1 LEKLALKP
9 KAPYSRL
16 RQEPTQTAE
25 AFCVSTGRL
34 DGSGTVKTAYNGPY
48 TVKSVTGEMADVV
61 TPGYNQIVAAG
72 GIVNNPCHK
81 VHVEVLEEDGSYS
94 WSCPGGMYADGP
106 GPWTSFWLERKP
118 CAYLLDKVD
127 QAPLEKEVK
136 LKAIAYIDK
145 TPYAMGGDV
154 FEIRETLRFL
164 KRPLGSLLDL
174 TAHIKRQRGS
184 RITLRSNAKL
194 AQHIADNWLTYRF
207 AFSPLVQSASNVYE
221 SLFRK
226 EEKLP
231 PRLHSGGS
239 ASDGRYAEDVVQIG
253 DNSDYVKYSRSC
265 LDNVMHHATVYY
277 EVTNPV
283 TDWRRTYGLRWKD
296 LPTTLWQIVPLSFL
310 VDRLVNIQQGI
321 QGLTN
326 LLDPSVRILAASHA
340 TRENLFQTIQAT
352 ERFRDNGCSQVLNGG
367 IRSTEDT
374 VYTRYP
380 WTPSVGDIV
389 PGFNPGGLVKDA
401 TSVVDLMALILQRLK
416 V

>member
-1 LEKLALKP
+1 LEKLAVKP
-9 KAPYSRL
+9 KAPYTRL
-16 RQEPTQTAE
+16 RQEPDVVAV
-25 AFCVSTGRL
+25 ASCVSSGNL
-34 DGSGTVKTAYNGPY
+34 DGSGTVTTVYNGPFM
-48 TVKSVTGEMADVV
+48 VKSVSGEMTDVV

-81 VHVEVLEEDGSYS
+81 VHVEILEEDGSYS
-94 WSCPGGMYADGP
+94 WSCPNGKYSNGS
-106 GPWTSFWLERKP
+106 GPWTSYWLNRRP
-118 CAYLLDKVD
+118 CSLLLEKVE
-127 QAPLEKEVK
+127 QAPLAKEVK
-136 LKAIAYIDK
+136 LKAIANIDK
-145 TPYAMGGDV
+145 TPYAMGEDV
-154 FEIRETLRFL
+154 FEIRETLKFL

-174 TAHIKRQRGS
+174 TAHIRG
-184 RITLRSNAKL
+184 RRYFRRSLENDLQL

-207 AFSPLVQSASNVYE
+207 AFSPLVQSASNLYE

-231 PRLHSGGS
+231 PRLHAGGS
-239 ASDGRYAEDVVQIG
+239 AVNGSYDEDVVQVGG
-253 DNSDYVKYSRSC
+253 DSDYVKYSRSC
-265 LDNVMHHATVYY
+265 LDNVTHHATVLY

-296 LPTTLWQIVPLSFL
+296 LPTTLWQIVPLSFM

-321 QGLTN
+321 KGLTN
-326 LLDPSVRILAASHA
+326 LLDPSIRILAASHA

-352 ERFRDNGCSQVLNGG
+352 ERFKDDGCSQVLNGG

-374 VYTRYP
+374 VYTRNP

-389 PGFNPGGLVKDA
+389 PGFTPRRLVKDA
-401 TSVVDLMALILQRLK
+401 TSVVDLITLILQRVK